1 MIPLQSLK
9 SNKIKTKYQFVVKL
23 KKAVI
28 RSEPIATTDKTKH
41 EINRELGLEGDDITE
56 RVPNFFGVGHD

>member
-1 MIPLQSLK
+1 MPLQSPK

-23 KKAVI
+23 KKAII
-28 RSEPIATTDKTKH
+28 RLEPIATMNKTKH

-56 RVPNFFGVGHD
+56 RVPNFFGIGHD